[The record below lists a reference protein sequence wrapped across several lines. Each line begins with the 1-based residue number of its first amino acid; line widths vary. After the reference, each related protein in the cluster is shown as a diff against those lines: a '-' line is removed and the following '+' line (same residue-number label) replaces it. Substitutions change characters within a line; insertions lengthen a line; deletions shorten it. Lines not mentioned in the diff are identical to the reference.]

1 MRLIYSLFTAI
12 VAIVIGSGAAFA
24 AESPDSLVICVFGDS
39 YVRNHRRPFAETWHY
54 KAAERLG
61 LKYVNLGRNGSAVS
75 FENKGFGP
83 AMTVRAKTE
92 LPDRMD
98 CLLII
103 AGHNDA
109 SKISDDAGMQLFE
122 QSLSSMLKDIK
133 GRYPEGKIGYVL
145 PWHVDRGYFDQV
157 IDVILNVCKT
167 QGIPVFDA
175 EAAGGIKVND
185 PEFRGKYFQNG
196 GVNDTAHL
204 NAAGHDLIV
213 EKGTD
218 FISRLFITSCAG
230 SSGFC
235 RVRLCR

>member
-1 MRLIYSLFTAI
+1 MRLIYSLFTAL
-12 VAIVIGSGAAFA
+12 VAIAIGGGAASA
-24 AESPDSLVICVFGDS
+24 AESADSLVICVFGDS
-39 YVRNHRRPFAETWHY
+39 YVRNHRRPMTETWHY

-83 AMTVRAKTE
+83 AMTTRIQTE

-109 SKISDDAGMQLFE
+109 SKITDEAGMHLFDD
-122 QSLSSMLKDIK
+122 SLRSMLTEIK
-133 GRYPEGKIGYVL
+133 RRYPEAKIGYVL
-145 PWHVDRGYFDQV
+145 PWHVDTGCFDQV
-157 IDVILNVCKT
+157 IDAIKEVCKA
-167 QGIPVFDA
+167 QDIPVFDA

-185 PEFRGKYFQNG
+185 PDFRKKYFQNG

-213 EKGTD
+213 DKGTD
-218 FISRLFITSCAG
+218 FIKTLTR
-230 SSGFC
+230 
-235 RVRLCR
+235 

>member
-1 MRLIYSLFTAI
+1 MRVIYRI
-12 VAIVIGSGAAFA
+12 FA
-24 AESPDSLVICVFGDS
+24 AMSAVFIAIGAGSASAAENPDSLVMCVFGDS
-39 YVRNHRRPFAETWHY
+39 YVRNHRRPFTETWHY

-83 AMTVRAKTE
+83 AMTSRIKTE

-109 SKISDDAGMQLFE
+109 SKITDDAGMVLFQE
-122 QSLSSMLKDIK
+122 SLSSMIGEIKD
-133 GRYPEGKIGYVL
+133 RYPATKIGYVL
-145 PWHVDRGYFDQV
+145 PWHVDRGYFNQV
-157 IDVILNVCKT
+157 IDIIRDVCKT

-185 PEFRGKYFQNG
+185 PEFRSKYFQNG

-213 EKGTD
+213 GDGTE
-218 FISRLFITSCAG
+218 FIKRLM
-230 SSGFC
+230 
-235 RVRLCR
+235 R